1 MVNKNQTLI
10 GEENMSDREEY
21 IKLKQALE
29 DIVALVNNNHMD
41 IIPGL
46 KMLARN
52 AKEALKIVNLYD
64 KWRLNVRADQ
74 LINSYQIEYGI
85 GIGTYSDIP
94 NGPKIEPTELL
105 KISFPTG
112 AYIFGEDY
120 DTELFKEFY
129 KKLHDVTPAYEDELN
144 HALYYTDDNGS
155 EAYEHYL
162 QTYKKY
168 NEMYKDR
175 SKQRRIKELEK
186 ELKMLK
192 Q

>member
-1 MVNKNQTLI
+1 MECVCKNAKRT
-10 GEENMSDREEY
+10 NMSDREEY
-21 IKLKQALE
+21 IKLKQTFE
-29 DIVALVNNNHMD
+29 DIVTLVNNNHMD
-41 IIPGL
+41 TIPGL
-46 KMLARN
+46 YMLVRG
-52 AKEALKIVNLYD
+52 AKEALRVANLYE

-74 LINSYQIEYGI
+74 LINPCQIEYGI
-85 GIGTYSDIP
+85 GIGIYSDIS

-105 KISFPTG
+105 KISFPIG

-129 KKLHDVTPAYEDELN
+129 KELHDVTPAYEDELN
-144 HALYYTDDNGS
+144 HALYYTAGNGS

-162 QTYKKY
+162 QIYKKY
-168 NEMYKDR
+168 NEMSKDR

-192 Q
+192 K